1 VSAGYT
7 EVATGL
13 MKGASYKLAKL
24 AIADDKHTVFLVK
37 GYLVLDLERCS
48 EWLREHCYLVG
59 DTIWQGVEVSGW
71 QG

>member
-24 AIADDKHTVFLVK
+24 AVADDEHTVFLVK
-37 GYLVLDLERCS
+37 GYLFLDLERCS
-48 EWLREHCYLVG
+48 
-59 DTIWQGVEVSGW
+59 
-71 QG
+71 